1 MAAMETDPG
10 FCGGLLLFQTPTNH
24 QPHNKMANYYAT
36 ARSNYFAVKDEM
48 TFRQWAEFAGLKV
61 LEPTYAHVTADGIR
75 RFAITP
81 DNGDEAGW
89 PDHRENAET
98 GEFDEVDVPREL
110 AAHLREGEV
119 AVLMEVGSE
128 KLRYLCGY
136 ATALNSSGKSVHMS
150 LEGIYARA
158 RKLGTNITRA
168 EY

>member
-1 MAAMETDPG
+1 
-10 FCGGLLLFQTPTNH
+10 
-24 QPHNKMANYYAT
+24 MANYYAT

-61 LEPTYAHVTADGIR
+61 LDPDHKDKSADGIR
-75 RFAITP
+75 RYAIAP
-81 DNGDEAGW
+81 DTGDDSGW
-89 PDHRENAET
+89 PGHRENGET

-128 KLRYLCGY
+128 KLRYLRGY
-136 ATALNSSGKSVHMS
+136 ATAVNSDGKTASMS
-150 LEGIYARA
+150 LEGIYRLAA
-158 RKLGTNITRA
+158 KLGTHITRA

>member
-1 MAAMETDPG
+1 
-10 FCGGLLLFQTPTNH
+10 
-24 QPHNKMANYYAT
+24 MANYYAT

-48 TFRQWAEFAGLKV
+48 TFRQWAEFAGLVV
-61 LEPTYAHVTADGIR
+61 LDPVHKDKSADGIR
-75 RFAITP
+75 RFAIAP
-81 DNGDEAGW
+81 DTGDDSGW
-89 PDHRENAET
+89 PDHRENGET

-136 ATALNSSGKSVHMS
+136 ATAVNSVGKSVHMS

-158 RKLGTNITRA
+158 RKLGTHITRA